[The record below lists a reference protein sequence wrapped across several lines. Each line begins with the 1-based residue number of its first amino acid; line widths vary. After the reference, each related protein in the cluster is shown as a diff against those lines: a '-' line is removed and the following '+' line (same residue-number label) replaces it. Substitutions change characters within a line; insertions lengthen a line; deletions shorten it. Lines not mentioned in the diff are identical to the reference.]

1 MILGDGVFLAW
12 IMSSCEAFR
21 PLLILFIFGQIIKAM
36 MVTLGIDPQWQL
48 QRNTLRHMGMKE
60 T

>member
-1 MILGDGVFLAW
+1 
-12 IMSSCEAFR
+12 MSSCEAFR

>member
-1 MILGDGVFLAW
+1 MMSRISGKLGVLGVFLAW

-36 MVTLGIDPQWQL
+36 MVTLGIDPQ
-48 QRNTLRHMGMKE
+48 
-60 T
+60 